1 MKPFIWP
8 WSCHRSCLNCAP
20 DLDYRFGEI
29 EIILFWFSCNGFARS
44 TTLYLFISP
53 WFIFLGF
60 IDNYFIGPAWCV
72 TPIGPFICNGTSLRY
87 LTLKRLGF
95 RQGRGIASADFF
107 RETLKQ
113 KQMKFI
119 FNNDKNKQKRRLW
132 VSRNSRSG
140 YLAAKLFTVNCAYF
154 MKWTRKWNSSHE
166 IKCASVS

>member
-8 WSCHRSCLNCAP
+8 WSCHRSCLNSAP

-29 EIILFWFSCNGFARS
+29 EIILSWFSCNGFARS
-44 TTLYLFISP
+44 TTLYLFISL

-72 TPIGPFICNGTSLRY
+72 TPIRPFICNGTSLRY
-87 LTLKRLGF
+87 LTLKRLSF
-95 RQGRGIASADFF
+95 RLGRGIASADFF

-113 KQMKFI
+113 KKMKFI
-119 FNNDKNKQKRRLW
+119 FNNNKNKQRRRLW

-140 YLAAKLFTVNCAYF
+140 YFSAKLFSVNCAYF
-154 MKWTRKWNSSHE
+154 MKWTRKRQ
-166 IKCASVS
+166 